1 MSLGAPVGQPLPS
14 PARGPAP
21 TQLLVQWDPLATPQ
35 QREAALARLGGT
47 RVETIHTAAMRQ
59 FGQGVLEV
67 LELPPGMGLEQGI
80 RVYANRPGVV
90 VAEPNSVLGLQ
101 ATSNDTSY
109 TNGSLWGMYGDATT
123 PANANGSQAGE
134 AWAAGFVG
142 TTTTVVGVIDT
153 GIDYT
158 HVDLYLNVWLNQA
171 EINKLSFYAGLV
183 DVDSDGL
190 ITFRDLNASANSV
203 YVSDL
208 NGNTRIDAGDLL
220 QDARWENGKDD
231 DGNGYVDDLIGWDF
245 VNNDND
251 PYDDNNHGTHVS
263 GTIAGLG
270 GNGAGVAGVNWTAQ
284 LVGLKFLS
292 ANGSGS
298 LSAALK
304 AIDYYAA
311 ATSTAASLNLS
322 ADFVGTNNS
331 WGGGGFS
338 QSLLDAIVRGAKQGN
353 FFVAAAGNSSSN
365 NDVSASYPSNY
376 STVAGAG
383 WEAVVAVASI
393 TSTGALS
400 SFSSYG
406 ATTVDLGAPGSGIV
420 STVPGGGYAS
430 YNGTSMATP
439 HVAGALA
446 LLASADPASS
456 RQQQLQALFAGASA
470 TASLTGKTVT
480 GGRLNVAASLDLLTG
495 GTLPPPPP
503 SLTIWG
509 TTASDD
515 LTGAKGGGAGVD
527 QITGVLDSGTTGSAM
542 GQGQIDSVAGGAGGD
557 TFLLADGRGTFY
569 NDGLST
575 NQGAADY
582 LLIKDF
588 NASED
593 KLQFGGKSQYLY
605 RYVAAAGGA
614 PGYTEFFLGNGD
626 RKLSAADEIIA
637 RLENVNLTPGT
648 NTYILGAPTWAVF
661 V

>member
-1 MSLGAPVGQPLPS
+1 MSLGAPVGQPLPA
-14 PARGPAP
+14 PARVPAP

-90 VAEPNSVLGLQ
+90 VAEANHLLGVQ

-109 TNGSLWGMYGDATT
+109 TNGSLWGMYGDGTT

-142 TTTTVVGVIDT
+142 STTTVVGVIDT

-158 HVDLYLNVWLNQA
+158 HADLYLNVWLNQA
-171 EINKLSFYAGLV
+171 EINQLSFYSGLA
-183 DVDSDGL
+183 DADSDGL
-190 ITFRDLNASANSV
+190 ITFRDLNVTANSA

-208 NGNTRIDAGDLL
+208 NGNGRIDAGDLL
-220 QDARWENGKDD
+220 RDARWENGKDD

-251 PYDDNNHGTHVS
+251 PYDDNGHGTHVS

-270 GNGAGVAGVNWTAQ
+270 GNGAGVAGVNWKAQ
-284 LVGLKFLS
+284 LTGLKFLG

-298 LSAALK
+298 LSAAIK

-331 WGGGGFS
+331 WGGGGFT
-338 QSLLDAIVRGAKQGN
+338 QSLLDAIVRGAKRGN
-353 FFVAAAGNSSSN
+353 LFVAAAGNSSSN

-446 LLASADPASS
+446 LLASADPAAS
-456 RQQQLQALFAGASA
+456 RQQLLQALYSGASP
-470 TASLTGKTVT
+470 TASL
-480 GGRLNVAASLDLLTG
+480 
-495 GTLPPPPP
+495 
-503 SLTIWG
+503 
-509 TTASDD
+509 
-515 LTGAKGGGAGVD
+515 
-527 QITGVLDSGTTGSAM
+527 
-542 GQGQIDSVAGGAGGD
+542 
-557 TFLLADGRGTFY
+557 
-569 NDGLST
+569 
-575 NQGAADY
+575 
-582 LLIKDF
+582 
-588 NASED
+588 
-593 KLQFGGKSQYLY
+593 
-605 RYVAAAGGA
+605 
-614 PGYTEFFLGNGD
+614 
-626 RKLSAADEIIA
+626 
-637 RLENVNLTPGT
+637 
-648 NTYILGAPTWAVF
+648 
-661 V
+661 